1 MKLRAFEMWIEAARN
16 DELMHNGLKTIT
28 ANGKE
33 IVLCNCDGQ
42 IFAIDR
48 RCGHMNAPLEMGTL
62 DDHYI
67 TCPMH
72 HVQFDVKTGEAL
84 NRPVPHYFGEEPEQK
99 ILNNFPNW
107 IANLMAHIKT
117 CNIKTY
123 SVKIDNDSIKIDM

>member
-1 MKLRAFEMWIEAARN
+1 MKLRVFELFIEVAKMN
-16 DELMHNGLKTIT
+16 ELAPNGLKTVT
-28 ANGKE
+28 TNGKE

-48 RCGHMNAPLEMGTL
+48 RCGHMSAPLEMGNL
-62 DDHYI
+62 DSHYI

-72 HVQFDVKTGEAL
+72 HVQFDVRNGEVL
-84 NRPVPHYFGEEPEQK
+84 NRPVPHYFGEEPEQE

-123 SVKIDNDSIKIDM
+123 SVKIDGESIKIDM

>member
-1 MKLRAFEMWIEAARN
+1 MKLRTIKMWIEVAKN

-33 IVLCNCDGQ
+33 IVLCNNNGQ

-48 RCGHMNAPLEMGTL
+48 RCGHMSAPLEMGTL
-62 DDHYI
+62 EDHYL

-72 HVQFDVKTGEAL
+72 HVQFDVRTGEAL
-84 NRPVPHYFGEEPEQK
+84 NRPVPHYFGEQPKQE

-123 SVKIDNDSIKIDM
+123 SVQIDGDSIKIDI